1 MYKEL
6 ADLPPDVIENIL
18 NSLKDKNR
26 VRFAIA
32 APAVLKGLSR
42 KERLKNLHV
51 ADKYGDT
58 PLHVAAK
65 KGDVN
70 VIKELLKG
78 LLPVDRVKLLHRT
91 KERKAYIHTDYDG
104 CTPLRIA
111 AHNGHSQ
118 VVRVL
123 EE

>member
-1 MYKEL
+1 MYKKL
-6 ADLPPDVIENIL
+6 ADLPPDLIENIL
-18 NSLKDKNR
+18 NSSNLKDKNR

-42 KERLKNLHV
+42 EERLKNLHV

-70 VIKELLKG
+70 VIKELLQG
-78 LLPVDRVKLLHRT
+78 LSHE
-91 KERKAYIHTDYDG
+91 ERK
-104 CTPLRIA
+104 
-111 AHNGHSQ
+111 
-118 VVRVL
+118 
-123 EE
+123 